1 MDFPPAWTVLTSEED
16 ETATPR
22 ITGDVSMEICAQL
35 RPSGRILDNFRVS
48 LGGSKIL
55 EYEADLG
62 QLIPIPFFK
71 GWRVKGQCWARD
83 VAIRA
88 NIFSSGWIDLAAT
101 VGMREMEVF
110 DKDGAGIPP
119 GEFLRILNEL
129 DEDEPNAASFRFAVV
144 VGEDNKPRLQMQS
157 LPASAVLLSGKALLK
172 G

>member
-1 MDFPPAWTVLTSEED
+1 MDFPPVWTVLTSEEY
-16 ETATPR
+16 ETA
-22 ITGDVSMEICAQL
+22 TGDVSMEICAQL

-62 QLIPIPFFK
+62 QLIPISFFK

-88 NIFSSGWIDLAAT
+88 TIFSSGWIDLAAT

-110 DKDGAGIPP
+110 DKDGI
-119 GEFLRILNEL
+119 LRILNEL

-157 LPASAVLLSGKALLK
+157 LPASTVLLSGKALLK

>member
-1 MDFPPAWTVLTSEED
+1 MVTVYKAALHTARPHTFGGFRDFNIYQAVCVFTMDFPPVWTVLTSEEY

-48 LGGSKIL
+48 HGGTKIL

-88 NIFSSGWIDLAAT
+88 NIFSFG
-101 VGMREMEVF
+101 
-110 DKDGAGIPP
+110 
-119 GEFLRILNEL
+119 L
-129 DEDEPNAASFRFAVV
+129 D
-144 VGEDNKPRLQMQS
+144 
-157 LPASAVLLSGKALLK
+157 
-172 G
+172 